1 MDKIENY
8 SALHRV
14 IFECVGVHAYMCVDT
29 RVCVCVCVCT
39 CVWYICWIMKYKGPE
54 GEFPLWRSG

>member
-29 RVCVCVCVCT
+29 RVCVCVCVCVYM
-39 CVWYICWIMKYKGPE
+39 CVVYMLDHE
-54 GEFPLWRSG
+54 V